1 MKKKRRLFH
10 FLNKKGKVVGQRYN
24 FSLVAEVLGLV
35 FLGLSEHPMTP
46 TRWILAIIL
55 AFFTIVAFVANE

>member
-10 FLNKKGKVVGQRYN
+10 FLNKKGKAVGKKYN

-46 TRWILAIIL
+46 ARWILAIIL